1 MSLHFMFQ
9 TIKYMFAQD
18 KSHAI
23 QERNKEILTHLKFIS
38 TFQPGEK
45 INVASLHIESNTII
59 TPIKRMFMGESRDTT
74 LQFINNTIDRSFEII
89 QSLSYSE
96 SISEKILCTSII
108 TDLIKCV
115 TGLKNIQKTYKED
128 KLFGCTIDTMIDTI
142 QAKCTELKLR
152 KPDLFPKEEEKKVE
166 TSQHNKEIIPDI
178 EPQIPTTNNK
188 KQK

>member
-45 INVASLHIESNTII
+45 INVSSLHIESNTII

-96 SISEKILCTSII
+96 SISEKLVCTTII
-108 TDLIKCV
+108 SDLLKCV

-142 QAKCTELKLR
+142 QARCTELKIR
-152 KPDLFPKEEEKKVE
+152 KPELFPKEEEKHTHTE
-166 TSQHNKEIIPDI
+166 SKEDPSV
-178 EPQIPTTNNK
+178 PNTNNK